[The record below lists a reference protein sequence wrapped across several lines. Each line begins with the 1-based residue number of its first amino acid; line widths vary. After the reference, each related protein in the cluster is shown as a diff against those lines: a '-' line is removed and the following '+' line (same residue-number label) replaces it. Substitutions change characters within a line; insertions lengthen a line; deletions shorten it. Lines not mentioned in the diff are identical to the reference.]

1 MQPIFKQC
9 TRTAICFEMQHFQAK
24 KKKRKIA
31 TLQNKPWL
39 LQECI
44 IRLYFILSKTI
55 MLFCGIY
62 VFSTTSLYVKAKN
75 KEY

>member
-1 MQPIFKQC
+1 MQPIFKQY
-9 TRTAICFEMQHFQAK
+9 TRTAICFEMQHFQA
-24 KKKRKIA
+24 RKIA

-44 IRLYFILSKTI
+44 IRLYFILCKTI